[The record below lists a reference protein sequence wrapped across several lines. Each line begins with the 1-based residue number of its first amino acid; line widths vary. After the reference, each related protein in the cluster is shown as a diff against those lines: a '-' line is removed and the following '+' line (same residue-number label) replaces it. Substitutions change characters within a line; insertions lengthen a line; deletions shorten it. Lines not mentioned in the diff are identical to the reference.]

1 MTVTN
6 VETFKLSG
14 GVLSGSA
21 ALTAVVATLTDA
33 GISSTTSGS
42 VLTIT
47 NSSLSGTIGSQKFAQ
62 LIRIAKAGGME
73 LTYVAAT

>member
-14 GVLSGSA
+14 GVLSNA
-21 ALTAVVATLTDA
+21 TALTAVVASLTDA
-33 GISSTTSGS
+33 GLASTTSGS

-47 NSSLSGTIGSQKFAQ
+47 NSSLSGTVGSQRFSQ
-62 LIRIAKAGGME
+62 LVRIAKAGGME